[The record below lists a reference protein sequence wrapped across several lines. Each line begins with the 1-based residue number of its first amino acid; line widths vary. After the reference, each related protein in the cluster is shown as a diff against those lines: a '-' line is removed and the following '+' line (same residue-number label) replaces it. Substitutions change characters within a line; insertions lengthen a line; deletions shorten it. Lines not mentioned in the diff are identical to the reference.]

1 MRIEVTGRARRCG
14 WFDAPLLRYTAAL
27 NGFDSLVV
35 TKLDVLDEFDQ
46 IPVCVAYRLGGREVT
61 EMPPTVAEVE
71 KIDPVYECMPGWSSS
86 TFGIDSYDDLPPR
99 AKDYLVFLERCTGVE
114 AGCISTGPERNQ
126 TIMRPGSRLENL
138 LCRRTAC

>member
-1 MRIEVTGRARRCG
+1 MGVAVTGRPRRCG
-14 WFDAPLLRYTAAL
+14 WFDAPLLRYSAAL

-46 IPVCVAYRLGGREVT
+46 IPVCVAYRIGGREVA

-71 KIDPVYECMPGWSSS
+71 KIEPVYECMPGWRTS

-99 AKDYLVFLERCTGVE
+99 AKDYLAFLERATGVE
-114 AGCISTGPERNQ
+114 AGCISTGPERTQ
-126 TIMRPGSRLENL
+126 TIMRPGSRLERL
-138 LCRRTAC
+138 LS